1 MSRYLGTLSMKFK
14 TTDCD
19 FSANVNLLLENYFLV
34 GVLLVFHAQLW
45 FLVSYINTTFVAS
58 ILRRNLVDDVKSQ
71 MEGVTRVYAEL
82 DSKISDKGGVQNLFG
97 MNRKIRQAL
106 ESISIGELDS
116 MLAEI
121 HRAKEGLTRLQE
133 DVVEIRV
140 LKEVLSSPVARI
152 NGQARSAAT

>member
-1 MSRYLGTLSMKFK
+1 LIAAQSKNCWGF
-14 TTDCD
+14 
-19 FSANVNLLLENYFLV
+19 FANFHFFFHIANAL
-34 GVLLVFHAQLW
+34 LLVFQPPSMICG
-45 FLVSYINTTFVAS
+45 SYNNKLLVAS
-58 ILRRNLVDDVKSQ
+58 NLRRNHVDDVKRQ
-71 MEGVTRVYAEL
+71 MEGVTRVYNEL
-82 DSKISDKGGVQNLFG
+82 DNKISDKGGVQNLFG

-140 LKEVLSSPVARI
+140 LKEVLSSPASKQV
-152 NGQARSAAT
+152 NGQAQL

>member
-1 MSRYLGTLSMKFK
+1 MICG
-14 TTDCD
+14 
-19 FSANVNLLLENYFLV
+19 
-34 GVLLVFHAQLW
+34 
-45 FLVSYINTTFVAS
+45 SYNNATFVAS
-58 ILRRNLVDDVKSQ
+58 AQGGSSVDDVKSQ
-71 MEGVTRVYAEL
+71 MEGVTRVYNEL
-82 DSKISDKGGVQNLFG
+82 DNKISDKGGVQNLFG

-140 LKEVLSSPVARI
+140 LKEVLASPISKQV
-152 NGQARSAAT
+152 NGQARL